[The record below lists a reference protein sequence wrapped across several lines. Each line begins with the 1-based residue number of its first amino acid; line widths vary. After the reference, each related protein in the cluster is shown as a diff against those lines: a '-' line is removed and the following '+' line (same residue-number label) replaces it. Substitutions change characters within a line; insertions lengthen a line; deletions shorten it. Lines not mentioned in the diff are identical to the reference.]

1 MRMED
6 ALPTSGP
13 IQTAV
18 YPAISYDEFGRLLRK
33 FGYPAQP
40 AIDRGRFGYHTLAEP
55 RFSAWMQ
62 TPFRRGRHD
71 EFASVFLFGYVAL
84 AAVIAPAA
92 LLALQWRLMFAH
104 VALKPPNRVVATHNI
119 IVHGGVTEHHI
130 REQLGYWV
138 DDLKRIRALAHAQ
151 AWRAAGLQV
160 H

>member
-1 MRMED
+1 MED

-13 IQTAV
+13 IQAAV

-40 AIDRGRFGYHTLAEP
+40 AVDQGRFGYRTLNEP

-62 TPFRRGRHD
+62 TPFRHGRHD
-71 EFASVFLFGYVAL
+71 EFASVFLFGHVAL
-84 AAVIAPAA
+84 ATVMAPAA

-104 VALKPPNRVVATHNI
+104 VALKPPNRIVVTHNI

-138 DDLKRIRALAHAQ
+138 DDLTRIRNLARAQ
-151 AWRAAGLQV
+151 AWRDAGSQV